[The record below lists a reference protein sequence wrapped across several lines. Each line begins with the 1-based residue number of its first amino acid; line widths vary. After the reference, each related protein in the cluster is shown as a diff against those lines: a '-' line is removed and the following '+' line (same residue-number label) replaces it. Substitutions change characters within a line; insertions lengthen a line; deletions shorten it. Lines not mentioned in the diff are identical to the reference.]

1 MCRLC
6 CLLSGEGHAAR
17 CHSKLAVVNG
27 LVWDAQVRA
36 PCAGEVT
43 ALAALAGAQ
52 VDDGHML
59 AVIVPS
65 ALSRAAAAA

>member
-1 MCRLC
+1 MRRLG
-6 CLLSGEGHAAR
+6 LTSSKGHAAR
-17 CHSKLAVVNG
+17 CHSKLAVASDHGVG
-27 LVWDAQVRA
+27 AQVRA

-65 ALSRAAAAA
+65 ALSHAASAA